1 MSFDMTSL
9 KSVAVLATRRM
20 LVDFD
25 KSPVDIS
32 SFAMTIPSLGRQR
45 TQKIEWINALP
56 VMREWIGD
64 RKTSGLF
71 KNAIEMT
78 LKMFEMTF
86 KLDLK
91 EVELDGDRS
100 FITTAEQVAGYM
112 VAGWANGK
120 AVHAY
125 EPMRSN
131 ATTTYDDQN
140 LFDTDHVDGD
150 GTTFSNVV
158 DLSTEGYS
166 RATSGKPT
174 ILEARQE
181 LRLAVDRL
189 QRNRL
194 RYVTIIKTSA
204 APLTVFTKSFDTYRA
219 YWDLLTQPTIP
230 DGAGAVISNDW
241 AGKFELYRDLSPV
254 SGDEKK
260 IDVIDATP
268 GGPRPVFFMS
278 QKEPGALEVDTTEY
292 FKTKEVYYGTDGIF
306 SFAAGLPHAAVR
318 IQE

>member
-1 MSFDMTSL
+1 MSFDPTAL
-9 KSVAVLATRRM
+9 KTVAVLATRKL

-25 KSPVDIS
+25 KQPIDIS
-32 SFAMTIPSLGRQR
+32 DFAQTIPSAGRQR

-64 RKTSGLF
+64 RKTFGLF
-71 KNAIEMT
+71 RNAIEMT
-78 LKMFEMTF
+78 LKMYEMTF

-112 VAGWANGK
+112 KAGFDNGK
-120 AVHAY
+120 VVHAY
-125 EPMRSN
+125 EPMRVN
-131 ATTTYDDQN
+131 ADTTYDDQA

-150 GTTFSNVV
+150 GTTFSNVL

-174 ILEARQE
+174 PLEARRE
-181 LRLAVDRL
+181 LQLAMQRLR
-189 QRNRL
+189 RNRL
-194 RYVTIIKTSA
+194 RYVTIIKANPT
-204 APLTVFTKSFDTYRA
+204 PLTVFAKSFDTYLG
-219 YWDLLTQPTIP
+219 YYDLLTLPTLP
-230 DGAGAVISNDW
+230 DGDGGTIQNDW
-241 AGKFELYRDLSPV
+241 QGKFSLYQDLAPV

-278 QKEPGALEVDTTEY
+278 QKEPGALETDTTKQ
-292 FKTKEVYYGTDGIF
+292 FQTKEVFYGTDAIF
-306 SFAAGLPHAAVR
+306 GFAAGLPHAAVR

>member
-1 MSFDMTSL
+1 MSFDLTAL
-9 KSVAVLATRRM
+9 KTVATLATRRM

-25 KSPVDIS
+25 KQPIDIS
-32 SFAMTIPSLGRQR
+32 SFAQTIPSAGRQR

-64 RKTSGLF
+64 RKTFGLF
-71 KNAIEMT
+71 KNAIEMS

-112 VAGWANGK
+112 KAGFDNGK
-120 AVHAY
+120 VVHAY
-125 EPMRSN
+125 EPMRVN
-131 ATTTYDDQN
+131 ADTTYDDQA

-150 GTTFSNVV
+150 GTTFSNVL

-166 RATSGKPT
+166 RASSGKPT
-174 ILEARQE
+174 PLEARRE
-181 LRLAVDRL
+181 LQLAVQRMR
-189 QRNRL
+189 RNRL
-194 RYVTIIKTSA
+194 RYVTIVKTTA
-204 APLTVFTKSFDTYRA
+204 VPLTVFVKSFDTYLA
-219 YWDLLTQPTIP
+219 YFDLMTLDRIQTE
-230 DGAGAVISNDW
+230 DGGDMQNDW
-241 AGKFELYRDLSPV
+241 KGKFELYQDLNPV

-268 GGPRPVFFMS
+268 GAPRPVFFMS
-278 QKEPGALEVDTTEY
+278 QKEPGALEVDTTKQ
-292 FKTKEVYYGTDGIF
+292 FQTKEIFYGTDAIF
-306 SFAAGLPHAAVR
+306 GFAAGLPHAAVR